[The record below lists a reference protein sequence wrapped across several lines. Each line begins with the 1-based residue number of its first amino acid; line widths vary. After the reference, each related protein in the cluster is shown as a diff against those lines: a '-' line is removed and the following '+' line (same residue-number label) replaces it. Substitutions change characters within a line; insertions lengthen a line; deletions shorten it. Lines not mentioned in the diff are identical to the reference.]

1 MEGSGQP
8 GSAGPPLRSPVPRT
22 GRSQRPADRPRLIGG
37 TWEPPVALR
46 KRPFVLAIP
55 TLGGQQVWKSRC
67 IDIKLDAMI
76 FHINCSWNKGSYK

>member
-1 MEGSGQP
+1 M
-8 GSAGPPLRSPVPRT
+8 
-22 GRSQRPADRPRLIGG
+22 
-37 TWEPPVALR
+37 ALR